1 METNDYENIPEA
13 SLDLLEAVSSVFRK
27 YVTFKGRARRS
38 EYWWYI
44 LFYAIAL
51 IITTRLDRAF
61 DFKFQYSHYGPITLI
76 FMLAT
81 FLPGLTVSVRRFH
94 DIGKSG
100 WNYLLTLIPLI
111 GDILLI
117 VWFCRDSDK
126 SENEYGI
133 SPKYGDVEA

>member
-38 EYWWYI
+38 EYWWYS
-44 LFYAIAL
+44 LFYSIVLL
-51 IITTRLDRAF
+51 ITILSDRAF
-61 DFKFQYSHYGPITLI
+61 DIKFQGSPYGPITLI
-76 FMLAT
+76 FMIAM
-81 FLPGLTVSVRRFH
+81 FLPDLTVSVRRFH

-100 WNYLLTLIPLI
+100 WNYLFTLIPFI
-111 GDILLI
+111 GNLLLL

-126 SENEYGI
+126 SENEYGV
-133 SPKYGDVEA
+133 SPKYGDIEE